1 MSQPICIYSFGEVT
15 HRADWNFKVSGSLF
29 WRIYLISEGEAEMNI
44 YGKRHR
50 LSSGHLYLIPAFV
63 PHEDILEGEFRHFY
77 LHFRLD
83 DPYLNRIT
91 DKFDLAFEIP
101 STPLLKDIF
110 GRFAELLPG
119 FELHSSFPQVYEREK
134 SYIAWTT
141 RYENLP
147 TAERMETEGYVRVLL
162 SSFIRQS
169 HRRPAVKNPRV
180 ARGRWFIDT
189 NFGNPISIDSVASE
203 VGMRTESFI
212 RAFKQEFHQTPN
224 SYLSEKRINKAKDL
238 LLLTSLTIKEISA
251 ACGFRDPSYFC
262 QAFKRNTSASPGEFR
277 RGGVMQ

>member
-1 MSQPICIYSFGEVT
+1 MSQPICIYSFGDVT
-15 HRADWNFKVSGSLF
+15 HHSDWNFKVSGSLF
-29 WRIYLISEGEAEMNI
+29 WRIYLLTEGEAEMNI
-44 YGKRHR
+44 YGERR
-50 LSSGHLYLIPAFV
+50 LLSPGHLYLIPAFV
-63 PHEDILEGEFRHFY
+63 PHEDILDGEFRHFY

-91 DKFDLAFEIP
+91 GKFDLAFEIP
-101 STPLLKDIF
+101 ATPLLKDIF
-110 GRFAELLPG
+110 GRLAELLPG
-119 FELHSSFPQVYEREK
+119 FELHTAFPQVYEREK
-134 SYIAWTT
+134 SYITWTT

-147 TAERMETEGYVRVLL
+147 PSERIEAEGLVRVLL
-162 SSFIRQS
+162 SSFIRES
-169 HRRPAVKNPRV
+169 HRRPTVKNPRV
-180 ARGRWFIDT
+180 AKGREFIDN
-189 NFGNPISIDSVASE
+189 NFKYPISIDSVASE

-212 RAFKQEFHQTPN
+212 RAFKLEFHQTPN

-277 RGGVMQ
+277 RGGVIQ